1 MKYSNILEEELKN
14 KVAQDFF
21 AEFDC
26 SAIIEKI
33 DFSVK
38 KKNSE
43 EYLLWAEAK
52 AAATDIF
59 IMLTQLV
66 LTVGKARTFNEFLPP
81 PFLGCF
87 DREKIAFI
95 PYHEIQEIFYQND
108 FNWNV
113 APSNHE
119 TKEFKQVYEKIKE
132 TLNGEDTYI
141 FNFETDENELRQF
154 IKENFIAGKTET
166 SKIQID
172 KNNFVAVYIRW
183 LEKVKPTIIVDDW
196 SAAKKDGIIDGDFY
210 LADLLSREN
219 ETLKEKLF
227 VVLQKTHYEI
237 DRHKNK
243 FGFFTSSTVDFSDK
257 QRAHTEFWA
266 KYERPPK
273 EDYWDYILLRRV
285 LLVPQDVRERKGAF
299 FTPPQ
304 WVDKAHEYLAKT
316 FGENWQD
323 EYYVWDNSAGSGN
336 LLVGLVNK
344 YNIYAST
351 LDKQDVDLVH
361 DRIQNGANLFDDHVF
376 QFDFLNDDF
385 VPKSKGGKL
394 PDKLFEIIN
403 NPEKR
408 KKLIFLINPPYGEA
422 ANARTRTSKGT
433 ANEMENKAGVKES
446 KMNERFKEILGGMAL
461 NEKYIQFFVRIYAD
475 IPDCKM
481 AAFVKPK
488 YISGPNMKKFREFW
502 KAKYLGGFATPATTH
517 DNCTGQYP
525 ICLFIWDLAQ
535 KKDFPKK
542 IACDIYNE
550 KEEYEGVKTF
560 NSYDGKKY
568 IIEWLRNFY
577 DKNGEKIAYL
587 RMLGTDMQNSQGV
600 YIIGQL
606 SASDIREQKYT
617 IITQN
622 NLIEVSI
629 YFAVRK
635 VIPADWL
642 NDRDQFL
649 YPNNKWKTDK
659 EFQNDCLT
667 YTLFHIQN
675 KIKIREGVN
684 HWIPFSESEIG
695 ISTSFESHFM
705 LSFIGGKIIENNY
718 SDLFEQGGSKWCEK
732 REFSTE
738 AAAVFDAGR
747 ELWRYYHSKKDANP
761 NAAFYDIR
769 EFFQG
774 RNAQG
779 RMNGKSDDAQYNK
792 LIANL
797 REKMKILAKKIE
809 PKIYEYGFL
818 MR

>member
-52 AAATDIF
+52 AAASDIF
-59 IMLTQLV
+59 IMLAQLV
-66 LTVGKARTFNEFLPP
+66 LTVGKARTFDKLLPP

-141 FNFETDENELRQF
+141 FNFETDEKELVTF
-154 IKENFIAGKTET
+154 IKENFVAGKTET

-172 KNNFVAVYIRW
+172 KNNFVAVYIKW
-183 LEKVKPTIIVDDW
+183 LEKVKPTIIVNWDV
-196 SAAKKDGIIDGDFY
+196 AKKHSIIDGDFY

-219 ETLKEKLF
+219 KTLQEKLF
-227 VVLQKTHYEI
+227 VLLKTNYYEL
-237 DRHKNK
+237 DKK
-243 FGFFTSSTVDFSDK
+243 LDDSGFFSNKTAEFSDK
-257 QRAHTEFWA
+257 QKAHTEFWA

-304 WVDKAHEYLAKT
+304 WVAKAHEYLAKT

-344 YNIYAST
+344 DNIWAST
-351 LDKQDVDLVH
+351 LDKADVDLMH
-361 DRIQNGANLFDDHVF
+361 ERIENGANLWKEQVF

-394 PDKLFEIIN
+394 PDELFEIIN
-403 NPEKR
+403 DPKKR
-408 KKLIFLINPPYGEA
+408 KKLMFLINPPYGEC
-422 ANARTRTSKGT
+422 GT
-433 ANEMENKAGVKES
+433 GWGRNSKAGVKFS
-446 KMNERFKEILGGMAL
+446 KTAERFREILGGATL
-461 NEKYIQFFVRIYAD
+461 NEKYVQFFVRIYAD
-475 IPDCKM
+475 VPDCKM
-481 AAFVKPK
+481 AAFVQPK
-488 YISGPNMKKFREFW
+488 YICGSYMKNFHKYW
-502 KAKYLGGFATPATTH
+502 KAKYLGGFATPSGTH
-517 DNCTGQYP
+517 DNCKKGYP

-535 KKDFPKK
+535 KKDFPQKLS
-542 IACDIYNE
+542 CDVFNE
-550 KEEYEGVKTF
+550 KEKCDGVKNFINYDNNPFVNKWISQFKNNAETEIGYLAGT
-560 NSYDGKKY
+560 NSNDFEHNNAIF
-568 IIEWLRNFY
+568 IIN
-577 DKNGEKIAYL
+577 
-587 RMLGTDMQNSQGV
+587 
-600 YIIGQL
+600 
-606 SASDIREQKYT
+606 REQQLANPRG
-617 IITQN
+617 IWMNQH
-622 NLIEVSI
+622 NLIFSCI
-629 YFAVRK
+629 FFAVRK
-635 VIPADWL
+635 VVSHTWL

-649 YPNNKWKTDK
+649 YPNGKWETDK
-659 EFQNDCLT
+659 EFQNDCLA
-667 YTLFHIQN
+667 YTLFHDQS
-675 KIKIREGVN
+675 KISIKQGVN
-684 HWIPFSESEIG
+684 HWIPFSEKEINAKYK
-695 ISTSFESHFM
+695 FESHFM
-705 LSFIGGKIIENNY
+705 LSFISGKVIKNNY

-732 REFSTE
+732 REFSPE
-738 AAAVFDAGR
+738 ATAVFDAGR
-747 ELWRYYHSKKDANP
+747 DLWKYYHSQKDANP

-769 EFFQG
+769 EYFQG
-774 RNAQG
+774 RNTLG
-779 RMNGKSDDAQYNK
+779 RMNSKSEDEKYCE

-797 REKMKILAKKIE
+797 REKMKVLAKKIE

-818 MR
+818 LR